1 MFTLPSL
8 CPQSPGLRRSGCLP
22 AGVILVALL
31 ALSERV
37 AASQPVFLDGTPEA
51 GLRVEASGG
60 IAAVDFDRDGWTDL
74 MVAADSSNSRLFR
87 NLGNGQYADETDR
100 VGLDLSGSFHSP
112 LLADLNGDH
121 WSDLLMVG
129 TLDSRLFLSDGS
141 GGFEDITGRSG
152 LAGVGGKT
160 ATLGDFDND
169 GLLDLFI
176 AISHGPDR
184 LFRNLG
190 SGVFDDISQEAGIA
204 GPPGALAMQA
214 LWWDFNH
221 DGWLDLVA
229 VHDVDEPSRLYRNDG
244 TLPFTDVAEST
255 GFSVVGSGNSMG
267 VSVGDMDGDGWE
279 DVYVTRIEEGG
290 LYRNNG
296 GLSLT
301 LVEDALGAWR
311 NGWSWGVVAGDF
323 DNDADQDL
331 FIVSTSGMGGAPT
344 LLYENRRNWLYELSH
359 TNWLQGTASDSQ
371 VAGAFSFGL
380 AQTDLDLDGRMDLV
394 YPAQD
399 GRVVILHGTGVV
411 GNWIQIKLEGVSANY
426 QGIGA
431 RIEVRTASALFTRSV
446 SGGDSY
452 RSQSDPVI
460 HVGLGGEDVVEE
472 LIVHWGGAAR
482 DTVRSMPAGSRYVI
496 REGSGLISSL
506 AGATS
511 VATEFPGFD
520 AYPLPARS
528 EVVLSIEAAIPEAH
542 ISVTDLLGRTRTVQT
557 RIQSDSYPWR
567 ARLEVN
573 DLASGV
579 YWVRVT
585 GQNGVFS
592 RAISVI
598 R

>member
-8 CPQSPGLRRSGCLP
+8 CPQSPGLRRSGSWP

-31 ALSERV
+31 SLSERV
-37 AASQPVFLDGTPEA
+37 AISQPVFLDRTVEA
-51 GLRVEASGG
+51 NLRVELPFG
-60 IAAVDFDRDGWTDL
+60 IAAVDFDKDGWTDL
-74 MVAADSSNSRLFR
+74 VVAADSSNSRLFR
-87 NLGNGQYADETDR
+87 NLENGQFADETDGA
-100 VGLDLSGSFHSP
+100 GLDLNGSFHSP

-121 WSDLLMVG
+121 WADLMMVG

-141 GGFEDITGRSG
+141 GGFTDVTEGSG

-160 ATLGDFDND
+160 ATFGDFDND

-176 AISHGPDR
+176 AISHKPDR

-190 SGVFDDISQEAGIA
+190 NGVFDDISMEARIA

-229 VHDVDEPSRLYRNDG
+229 VHDIDEPSRLYRNDG
-244 TLPFTDVAEST
+244 VLPFTDVAEST

-267 VSVGDMDGDGWE
+267 VGVGDMDGDGWE

-290 LYRNNG
+290 LYRNNEG
-296 GLSLT
+296 VSLT

-311 NGWSWGVVAGDF
+311 NGWSWGVVTGDF

-359 TNWLQGTASDSQ
+359 TNWLQGTASDTQ

-380 AQTDLDLDGRMDLV
+380 AQTDLNLDGRMDLV

-399 GRVVILHGTGVV
+399 GRVVILQGTGSA
-411 GNWIQIKLEGVSANY
+411 GNWIQVKLEGVSANY
-426 QGIGA
+426 HGIGA
-431 RIEVRTASALFTRSV
+431 RIEVRTASNLFTRSV
-446 SGGDSY
+446 RGGDSY
-452 RSQSDPVI
+452 RSQSDPVV
-460 HVGLGGEDVVEE
+460 HVGLGGEDVIEE
-472 LIVHWGGAAR
+472 LIVHWGGAER
-482 DTVRSMPAGSRYVI
+482 DTVRAIPAGSRYVI
-496 REGSGLISSL
+496 RQGAGLVTSL
-506 AGATS
+506 GGVTS
-511 VATEFPGFD
+511 AAAEFPTLD
-520 AYPLPARS
+520 AYPLPAQS
-528 EVVLSIEAAIPEAH
+528 EVILSIDGSIPEAR
-542 ISVTDLLGRTRTVQT
+542 ISVTDLLGRTHEAPTLLH
-557 RIQSDSYPWR
+557 SDSHPWK
-567 ARLEVN
+567 ARLNVTG
-573 DLASGV
+573 LATGV
-579 YWVRVT
+579 YLVRVT
-585 GQNGVFS
+585 GPEGVYS